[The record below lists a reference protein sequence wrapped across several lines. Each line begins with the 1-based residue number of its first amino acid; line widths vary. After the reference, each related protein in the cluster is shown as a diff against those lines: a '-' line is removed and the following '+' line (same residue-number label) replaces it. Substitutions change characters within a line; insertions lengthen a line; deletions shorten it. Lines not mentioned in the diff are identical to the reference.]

1 MNQGDE
7 IAAFLGRYAATLTGF
22 DAKGAAD
29 LWATP
34 GMIID
39 QNFAGVLND
48 RETIAQGLEQSYP
61 TYRRLGLAAVTHE
74 CLDVTDLTEK
84 ITLVHVRWH
93 FFDSEGTELTDSTAY
108 YILRRDDAGLQ
119 ACVCIQVD
127 DAEKILA
134 LAAERGVH
142 LTP

>member
-1 MNQGDE
+1 
-7 IAAFLGRYAATLTGF
+7 
-22 DAKGAAD
+22 
-29 LWATP
+29 
-34 GMIID
+34 MIID
-39 QNFAGVLND
+39 QDFAGVVND
-48 RETIAQGLEQSYP
+48 RETMAQGLEQSYP
-61 TYRRLGLAAVTHE
+61 TYRRLGLASVTHE

-84 ITLVHVRWH
+84 TTLVHVRWH
-93 FFDSEGTELTDSTAY
+93 FFDAKGTQLTDSTAY

-127 DAEKILA
+127 DAEKIQA